1 MGLIHLA
8 EYVCYVD
15 KEASTFFNTKLR
27 DKKTNKRVVV
37 KSMSPGR
44 RLAYLYFSLMAS
56 ADKGITERDGKIEI
70 IIGGTVKKETRSAIV
85 VNIDGKDSKY
95 EKHKIKNT

>member
-1 MGLIHLA
+1 
-8 EYVCYVD
+8 
-15 KEASTFFNTKLR
+15 
-27 DKKTNKRVVV
+27 
-37 KSMSPGR
+37 
-44 RLAYLYFSLMAS
+44 MAS

-95 EKHKIKNT
+95 EKHRIKNT